1 MSWEIIRSS
10 KSSGSATLLST
21 SLTTLLQQQH
31 QQQQQNQQ
39 QQNQQQQQ
47 QQEQQEQA
55 YIYCANQFEIIVS
68 CKMYFDKYM
77 KYYGDGFYPV
87 FNPTLHSTTLLFRLS
102 NKYPTMWQQM
112 TDTAICGLDDT
123 TGADLLT
130 SLNTAANVYVPHIVN
145 CGGRQIYPT
154 INNTTYKMIRSRTR
168 SLTL

>member
-31 QQQQQNQQ
+31 QQQHQQ
-39 QQNQQQQQ
+39 QQHQQQIN
-47 QQEQQEQA
+47 EA
-55 YIYCANQFEIIVS
+55 YIYCTNQFEMIVS

-87 FNPTLHSTTLLFRLS
+87 FSPTLHSTTLLFRLS

-112 TDTAICGLDDT
+112 TDSAICGLDDT
-123 TGADLLT
+123 TGNDLLT
-130 SLNTAANVYVPHIVN
+130 ALNTAANVYVPYIVN

-154 INNTTYKMIRSRTR
+154 INNTTYKMLRSRTR